1 MRQFFI
7 IVLITC
13 KLTSTAQVAF
23 KVNLSEKHR
32 QKVERT
38 QDIHKKLKRY
48 RKLIGKEERK
58 ARKAY
63 ADSLKNVTY
72 DQMPYDSAL
81 IVAHLPDS
89 SSREDSLA
97 WALNALA
104 QHHEYGELQASLQNL
119 DSAQLA
125 ALAQKE
131 LTPKVE
137 QLTKEYLPKD
147 MQQTTDFQ
155 SMQAEQMG
163 ELPFDPTSNPA
174 DQLPFDPAASPAEKI
189 EQLQEKVNPQD
200 LAQLQQKL
208 TKLKSKYISIP
219 DLSNPDS
226 GVKRNSL
233 KGRPLKDRI
242 YLGGNVA
249 IQSTD
254 PIILDS
260 DIQLGYKVNK
270 DLAFGAGFKWRE
282 SFHTPDSLTALSKD
296 AHGYSLFVSHQLPKS
311 FFAYGEYGTV
321 CNRSLFGERE
331 VKGSWQHE
339 YLVGLGRQFKVNRF
353 LDLTVLFLYDFN
365 HRNNTTHPRPFVM
378 RMGYRIQKLSLK

>member
-1 MRQFFI
+1 MRAFLAIALVVCSLAAFGQIKF
-7 IVLITC
+7 
-13 KLTSTAQVAF
+13 QV
-23 KVNLSEKHR
+23 KLSEKHL

-38 QDIHKKLKRY
+38 QDFHKKLKRY
-48 RKLIGKEERK
+48 KKLIGKEERK

-104 QHHEYGELQASLQNL
+104 RHHEYGELQTSLQNL
-119 DSAQLA
+119 DSAELA
-125 ALAQKE
+125 SLAQKE
-131 LTPKVE
+131 LAPKVE

-147 MQQTTDFQ
+147 LQQTTDFQ
-155 SMQAEQMG
+155 SLQAEQMG
-163 ELPFDPTSNPA
+163 ELPFDPIANPT
-174 DQLPFDPAASPAEKI
+174 DQLPFDPSASPAEKI
-189 EQLQEKVNPQD
+189 EQLQEKINPQN
-200 LAQLQQKL
+200 LAQFQEKL
-208 TKLKSKYISIP
+208 SKLKSKYISIP

-226 GVKRNSL
+226 GIKRNSL
-233 KGRPLKDRI
+233 KGHPLKDRI

-260 DIQLGYKVNK
+260 DIQLGYKVNR

-282 SFHTPDSLTALSKD
+282 SFHAPDTLTGLSKD
-296 AHGYSLFVSHQLPKS
+296 AHGYSLFVSHQLPRS
-311 FFAYGEYGTV
+311 FFAYAEYGTV

-331 VKGSWQHE
+331 LKGSWQQE
-339 YLVGLGRQFKVNRF
+339 YLVGLGRQFKVTRF
-353 LDLTVLFLYDFN
+353 LELTVLFLYDFN

-378 RMGYRIQKLSLK
+378 RMGYRIQKLSIK